1 LNGLNPLTEHDK
13 EHDMSGLPSF
23 KSGVHPPENKEITSG
38 IASRRFPFTDEI
50 VLPLSQHIGAPA
62 KALVEPGD
70 LVQRGDV
77 VAQAAGYVSVPIHA
91 TASGTVKSI
100 ELWPHPGG
108 GMVPSIRLTVDP
120 YSTQMQRPR
129 IVPHWQDVEDEAL
142 SRVILEAGIVGL
154 GGAAF
159 PSHVK
164 WNPPQD
170 QPLDVLL
177 VNGCE
182 CEPYITSD
190 HRTMLEYPERVHL
203 GTRIVLKAL
212 GITRAVIAI
221 EANKPDA
228 IEVMRNTAPR
238 DLDVTV
244 QPLKVKYPQGAEKM
258 LIKAVTGREV
268 PSGALPSSIGALV
281 QNVATT
287 ANVAVVFET
296 GQPLIERIVTVSGCG
311 ISQPGNWVIPFGTK
325 LRDVIETCGGLTDD
339 AAEILFGGPMMG
351 LGQANLDV
359 PILKATNGVLIL
371 SQGEC
376 KRQEILPCIRCG
388 KCLEACPVFLNP
400 QLMGA
405 MARIELFEEMAA
417 EQNLN
422 DCMLCGCCSY
432 VCPSN
437 IPLSQL
443 FAMSK
448 NQLNRLAAS

>member
-1 LNGLNPLTEHDK
+1 
-13 EHDMSGLPSF
+13 M
-23 KSGVHPPENKEITSG
+23 
-38 IASRRFPFTDEI
+38 
-50 VLPLSQHIGAPA
+50 
-62 KALVEPGD
+62 
-70 LVQRGDV
+70 
-77 VAQAAGYVSVPIHA
+77 
-91 TASGTVKSI
+91 KSI

-108 GMVPSIRLTVDP
+108 GMVPSIRITVDP

-129 IVPHWQDVEDEAL
+129 VVPHWQDVKEEDL
-142 SRVILEAGIVGL
+142 SNVIFKAGIVGL

-164 WNPPQD
+164 LNPPED
-170 QPLDVLL
+170 QPVDVLL

-182 CEPYITSD
+182 CEPYLTSD
-190 HRTMLEYPERVHL
+190 HRTMLEQPEQVHL
-203 GTRIVLKAL
+203 GTRIMLKAL
-212 GITRAVIAI
+212 GIERAVIGI

-228 IEVMRNTAPR
+228 IEIMRKTAPD

-268 PSGALPSSIGALV
+268 PPGAFPSSIGALV

-287 ANVAVVFET
+287 SNVAIVFET
-296 GQPLIERIVTVSGCG
+296 GQPLIERIITVTGRG
-311 ISQPGNWVIPFGTK
+311 IREPGNWMIPFGTK
-325 LRDVIETCGGLTDD
+325 LRDVIQACGGLTDD

-351 LGQANLDV
+351 LSQSSLDV
-359 PILKATNGVLIL
+359 PILKATGGILVLAED
-371 SQGEC
+371 EC

-388 KCLEACPVFLNP
+388 KCLEACPIFLNP
-400 QLMGA
+400 QLLGDLA
-405 MARIELFEEMAA
+405 KVERYEEMAEEA
-417 EQNLN
+417 HLN

-448 NQLNRLAAS
+448 NQLRRLAASEASA

>member
-1 LNGLNPLTEHDK
+1 
-13 EHDMSGLPSF
+13 MSNLLSF
-23 KSGVHPPENKEITSG
+23 KHGVHPPQNKDITSG
-38 IASRRFPFTDEI
+38 IATRRMPFTDEI
-50 VLPLSQHIGAPA
+50 VLPLTQHIGAPA
-62 KALVEPGD
+62 KT
-70 LVQRGDV
+70 LVQAGDHVERGDV
-77 VAQAAGYVSVPIHA
+77 IAQAGGFVSSPIHA

-108 GMVPSIRLTVDP
+108 GMVPSIRIAVDP

-129 IVPHWQDVEDEAL
+129 VVPHWQDVKEEDL
-142 SRVILEAGIVGL
+142 SDVIFKAGIVGL

-164 WNPPQD
+164 LNPPKD
-170 QPLDVLL
+170 QPVDVLL

-182 CEPYITSD
+182 CEPYLTSD
-190 HRTMLEYPERVHL
+190 HRTMLEQPEQVHL
-203 GTRIVLKAL
+203 GTRIMLKAL
-212 GITRAVIAI
+212 GIERAVIGI

-228 IEVMRNTAPR
+228 IEIMRKTAPD

-244 QPLKVKYPQGAEKM
+244 QPLQVKYPQGAEKM

-268 PSGALPSSIGALV
+268 PSGAFPSSIGALV

-287 ANVAVVFET
+287 SNVAIVFET
-296 GQPLIERIVTVSGCG
+296 GQPLIERIITVTGRG
-311 ISQPGNWVIPFGTK
+311 IREPGNWMIPFGTK
-325 LRDVIETCGGLTDD
+325 LRDLIQACGGLTDD

-351 LGQANLDV
+351 LGQASLDV
-359 PILKATNGVLIL
+359 PILKATGGVLIL
-371 SQGEC
+371 AENEC

-388 KCLEACPVFLNP
+388 KCLDACPIFLNP
-400 QLMGA
+400 QLLGDLA
-405 MARIELFEEMAA
+405 KVERYEEM
-417 EQNLN
+417 EQEAHLN

-448 NQLNRLAAS
+448 TQLRRLAASEASA

>member
-1 LNGLNPLTEHDK
+1 
-13 EHDMSGLPSF
+13 MSELLSF
-23 KSGVHPPENKEITSG
+23 KHGVHPPENKEITSG
-38 IASRRFPFTDEI
+38 IASRRFPFTDEV
-50 VLPLSQHIGAPA
+50 VLPLTQHIGAPA
-62 KALVEPGD
+62 EE
-70 LVQRGDV
+70 LVQAGDRVERGDV
-77 VAQAAGYVSVPIHA
+77 VAEAGGFVSSPIHA

-100 ELWPHPGG
+100 ELWPYPGG
-108 GMVPSIRLTVDP
+108 GMVPSIRIAVDP

-129 IVPHWQDVEDEAL
+129 VVPYWEEVKEEEL
-142 SRVILEAGIVGL
+142 SQVIFRAGIVGL

-164 WNPPQD
+164 LNPPED
-170 QPLDVLL
+170 QPVDVLL

-182 CEPYITSD
+182 CEPYLTSD
-190 HRTMLEYPERVHL
+190 HRTMLERPEQVHL
-203 GTRIVLKAL
+203 GTRIMLKAL
-212 GITRAVIAI
+212 GIKRAVIGI

-228 IEVMRNTAPR
+228 IEIMRATAPD

-244 QPLKVKYPQGAEKM
+244 QPLEVKYPQGAEKM

-268 PSGALPSSIGALV
+268 PSGAFPSAIGALV

-287 ANVAVVFET
+287 SNVAIVFET
-296 GQPLIERIVTVSGCG
+296 GQPLIERIITVTGRG
-311 ISQPGNWVIPFGTK
+311 IRQPGNWMIPFGTK
-325 LRDVIETCGGLTDD
+325 LRDVIQACGGLTDD

-351 LGQANLDV
+351 LSQSNLDV
-359 PILKATNGVLIL
+359 PILKATGGILVLAED
-371 SQGEC
+371 EC

-388 KCLEACPVFLNP
+388 KCLEACPIFLNP
-400 QLMGA
+400 QLLGDLA
-405 MARIELFEEMAA
+405 SVERYEEMASEA
-417 EQNLN
+417 NLN

-448 NQLNRLAAS
+448 IQLSRLSNLPDLT